1 MQCEHPGCSCGA
13 SGVERDGR
21 RYCSEECAS
30 SGAERTP
37 GGCGCGHP
45 DCH

>member
-30 SGAERTP
+30 SGTERTP